1 MSWFSET
8 YRFVLSILHFW
19 IVLLTG
25 SIVAAGIGAW
35 EHSRGGLSWGL
46 YRYILGLTLLVA
58 VFLAWREQFR
68 RVQGPAQRRSIRE
81 QLGAFIGEGHNLMA
95 RCADETQPAP
105 EEEANAWAARV
116 ETFLA
121 EHLGDSY
128 VHRFRSGIAIGGHIN
143 CLDAPPQPMERHPG
157 APRQI
162 GAIRPGVPSVT
173 YSRQRPPERHHCH
186 FDWVL
191 PRHCHNRPPHVEVP

>member
-8 YRFVLSILHFW
+8 YQFVLSIIHFW

-81 QLGAFIGEGHNLMA
+81 QLGAFIGEGHDLMA

-116 ETFLA
+116 EAFLA

-128 VHRFRSGIAIGGHIN
+128 VHRFRSGAGLPMGATSIASMLHRNLWSGIRVR
-143 CLDAPPQPMERHPG
+143 LARLEQFVQEYPP
-157 APRQI
+157 
-162 GAIRPGVPSVT
+162 
-173 YSRQRPPERHHCH
+173 
-186 FDWVL
+186 
-191 PRHCHNRPPHVEVP
+191 